1 VRQLRV
7 ALFPCAYTEVDGVAN
22 TVRHFE
28 AFAKREQ
35 LPLLNVH
42 GGCAAYRE
50 QDGSVERLGFPRRWP
65 KFRLD
70 AKHDFDLNFWRYLGQ
85 IESAVR
91 EFRPD
96 VLHITG
102 PSDVGQL
109 GALVAHRLHIPLFAS
124 WHTNLHQYAEERL
137 MALFLGFSAQGKE
150 RMGAKV
156 QEICLRL
163 TARFYHIAR
172 VLFAP
177 NQELISELERR
188 TGKPCYL
195 MSRGV
200 DTELFHPRRC
210 SRSDG
215 EFVIGYV
222 GRLTTEK
229 NVRFLAD
236 LEKGLLARG
245 CRNFRISV
253 VGQGN
258 EEFWLRQNLRHAE
271 FLGVLEGERLGE
283 AYANFDVFAFP
294 SRTDTFGNVVLEALA
309 AGVPVIVTDRG
320 GPKFIVQEG
329 VTGFVAAN
337 DEDFV
342 GQVATLCDQRD
353 ICRRM
358 SFAARQRALNSSW
371 DSVFRSVYE
380 TYDAELSRLCTAGSL
395 IPNWVRA

>member
-1 VRQLRV
+1 MRQLRV

-22 TVRHFE
+22 TMHHFE

-35 LPLLNVH
+35 LPVLNVY
-42 GGCAAYRE
+42 GGCVASRE
-50 QDGSVERLGFPRRWP
+50 RDGSVERLGFPRRWP

-70 AKHDFDLNFWRYLGQ
+70 AKHDFDLNFWRYLNT

-109 GALVAHRLHIPLFAS
+109 GALVAHRLHIPLVAS
-124 WHTNLHQYAEERL
+124 WHTNLHQYAEQRL
-137 MALFLGFSAQGKE
+137 MALMPGFSTRGKE
-150 RMGAKV
+150 QLGARV
-156 QEICLRL
+156 REICLRL

-172 VLFAP
+172 LLFAP
-177 NQELISELERR
+177 NPELISELERR

-200 DTELFHPRRC
+200 DTELFHPGRR
-210 SRSDG
+210 SRCDD

-245 CRNFRISV
+245 CRNFRFSI
-253 VGQGN
+253 VGQGT
-258 EEFWLRQNLRHAE
+258 EESWLRQNLRYAE
-271 FLGVLEGERLGE
+271 FLGVLRGERLGG
-283 AYANFDVFAFP
+283 AYANFDVLAFP

-309 AGVPVIVTDRG
+309 AGVPAVVTDCG

-329 VTGFVAAN
+329 VTGFIAPN
-337 DEDFV
+337 EESFV
-342 GQVATLCDQRD
+342 GQVAVLWAQRD
-353 ICRRM
+353 ICRQM
-358 SFAARQRALNSSW
+358 SIAARQRALSSSW

-380 TYDAELSRLCTAGSL
+380 TYDAELSRLRTAGNL
-395 IPNWVRA
+395 IPQWVRA

>member
-1 VRQLRV
+1 MRQLRV
-7 ALFPCAYTEVDGVAN
+7 ALFCCAYTEVDGVAN
-22 TVRHFE
+22 TMHHFE

-35 LPLLNVH
+35 LPLLSVH
-42 GGCAAYRE
+42 GGYRVCRE
-50 QDGSVERLGFPRRWP
+50 QEGSVQRLGFPRRWP

-70 AKHDFDLNFWRYLGQ
+70 AKHDFDLNFWRYLEE

-109 GALVAHRLHIPLFAS
+109 GALVAHRLQIPLVAS
-124 WHTNLHQYAEERL
+124 WHTNLHQYAEQRL
-137 MALFLGFSAQGKE
+137 MALIPGMSEHGKE
-150 RMGAKV
+150 QFGARV
-156 QEICLRL
+156 REICLRL
-163 TARFYHIAR
+163 IARFYRLAR

-200 DTELFHPRRC
+200 DTELFHPRRR

-245 CRNFRISV
+245 CRNFRLSV
-253 VGQGN
+253 VGQGT
-258 EEFWLRQNLRHAE
+258 EDSWLRQNLHYAE
-271 FLGVLEGERLGE
+271 FHGVLKGERLGE

-309 AGVPVIVTDRG
+309 AGVPAIVTDCG

-342 GQVATLCDQRD
+342 RHVAALCGARD

-358 SFAARQRALNSSW
+358 SVAARQRALNSSW
-371 DSVFRSVYE
+371 DAVFRSVYE
-380 TYDAELSRLCTAGSL
+380 TYDAELLRRHTASRL